1 MKKPI
6 LIYGAG
12 GHAKTVIDLIR
23 YLDDWE
29 IVGIID
35 DGVKPGTTVMGVEV
49 LGGADVLPVIK
60 DQGVAAAV
68 NTVGGIG
75 NYPVRW
81 RVFERLLKLGFE
93 FPNLIHPTAFVEKSV
108 SLETGIQILAKTYI
122 SSESRIG
129 FGSLV
134 NAGAILSHE
143 CILGRCVNLSPG
155 ALLAGNVNIK
165 DFAQI
170 GMGATINLG
179 VCIGKEARVGNSAV
193 VKADVPD
200 QGRVYAGT
208 TWPYPRPDFNPEDK
222 TFRKIA

>member
-1 MKKPI
+1 
-6 LIYGAG
+6 
-12 GHAKTVIDLIR
+12 
-23 YLDDWE
+23 
-29 IVGIID
+29 
-35 DGVKPGTTVMGVEV
+35 MGVEV
-49 LGGADVLPVIK
+49 LGGADILPALK
-60 DQGVAAAV
+60 DQGVTAAV

-81 RVFERLLKLGFE
+81 RVFERLLKLDFE
-93 FPNLIHPTAFVEKSV
+93 LPNLIHPTAFVEKSV

-129 FGSLV
+129 FGSLI

-170 GMGATINLG
+170 GMGATINLR
-179 VCIGKEARVGNSAV
+179 VCIGKEARIGNSAV

-208 TWPYPRPDFNPEDK
+208 IWPYARPDFKPDDK